1 MTEKGKKGFRTTNI
15 CYTCDITY
23 EKNDAFAKRYCDST
37 R

>member
-1 MTEKGKKGFRTTNI
+1 MTEKGKKGLRTTNI

-23 EKNDAFAKRYCDST
+23 EKNDAFAKHYCDST